1 MSQIMK
7 QAELMDLGDKK
18 TNDSRVKNFSTMK
31 HLSLLTSIKTKKS
44 SSVVSPFLAQ
54 SQRSS

>member
-18 TNDSRVKNFSTMK
+18 TNDSCVKNFSTMK

-54 SQRSS
+54 SQR